1 MQVEVKV
8 DENCKATRIIIV
20 TDKMTEE
27 INEIIKRLSDEQPKM
42 IAGFKEDVVEV
53 LEPTQTKIEIGIG
66 DQLKPQTRQ
75 PRKSR

>member
-42 IAGFKEDVVEV
+42 IAGFKAGEY
-53 LEPTQTKIEIGIG
+53 LPHLCGS
-66 DQLKPQTRQ
+66 
-75 PRKSR
+75 RKSFCGDKK